1 MVLVM
6 LLPAASFGRG
16 IPLDEMT
23 WVNWVVWVSML
34 VGIIAFIVWKRARG
48 E

>member
-1 MVLVM
+1 MGLVI
-6 LLPAASFGRG
+6 LLSAASPGRG

-23 WVNWVVWVSML
+23 WVNWVVWVGGL
-34 VGIIAFIVWKRARG
+34 LGIIAFIVWKRSRG